1 VLSAPPEAL
10 ERSGPDGDVGQIT
23 EQAEIV
29 HTLCAMPDAPPTPSW
44 GKLFGRALLMRCPVC
59 GQRKIFRR
67 WLKMADRCPNC
78 GFVFERQEGHF
89 IGAVGMNTIIT
100 IVALMGSIAVG
111 MIITAPDMAVGP
123 ILAVAI
129 GITIVLPVII
139 HPVCRMLWT
148 AIHLL
153 MQPLEPGEAP
163 WLAGKS

>member
-1 VLSAPPEAL
+1 
-10 ERSGPDGDVGQIT
+10 
-23 EQAEIV
+23 
-29 HTLCAMPDAPPTPSW
+29 
-44 GKLFGRALLMRCPVC
+44 
-59 GQRKIFRR
+59 
-67 WLKMADRCPNC
+67 
-78 GFVFERQEGHF
+78 
-89 IGAVGMNTIIT
+89 MNTIIT

>member
-1 VLSAPPEAL
+1 VC
-10 ERSGPDGDVGQIT
+10 SGPERDVSQVAEEG
-23 EQAEIV
+23 EIV
-29 HTLCAMPDAPPTPSW
+29 HTLWAMPVAPSTPSW

-59 GQRKIFRR
+59 GQRKIFTR
-67 WLKMADRCPNC
+67 WLKMADHCPRC

-100 IVALMGSIAVG
+100 IAALMGSIAVG
-111 MIITAPDMAVGP
+111 MIITAPDMAVVP
-123 ILAVAI
+123 ILIVAI
-129 GITIVLPVII
+129 SITIVLPIVI
-139 HPVCRMLWT
+139 HPMCRMLWT